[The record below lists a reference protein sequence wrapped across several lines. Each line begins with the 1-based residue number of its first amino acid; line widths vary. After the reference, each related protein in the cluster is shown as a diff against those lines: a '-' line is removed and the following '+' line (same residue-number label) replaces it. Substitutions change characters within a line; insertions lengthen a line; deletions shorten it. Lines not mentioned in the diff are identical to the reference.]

1 MFSIEYFRSYF
12 MTNSNYPQHL
22 GMAQSAIYRIRISGF
37 LDVSWADRFGGL
49 NISEKKDPKG
59 NLETVLVGRLAD
71 QSELSGILNTL
82 HDSQMP
88 VLSVECLEEI

>member
-1 MFSIEYFRSYF
+1 
-12 MTNSNYPQHL
+12 MTNSDYPQHL
-22 GMAQSAIYRIRISGF
+22 GMDQSAIYRIRISGF
-37 LDVSWADRFGGL
+37 LDNHWADRFGGL
-49 NISEKKDPKG
+49 NISEKKDLEG

-82 HDSQMP
+82 YDSHLP